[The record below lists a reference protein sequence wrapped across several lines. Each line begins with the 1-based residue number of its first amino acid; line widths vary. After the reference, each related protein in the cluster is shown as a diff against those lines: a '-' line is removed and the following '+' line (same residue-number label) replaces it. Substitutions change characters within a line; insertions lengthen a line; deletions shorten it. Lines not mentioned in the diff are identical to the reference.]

1 MSDFAFI
8 IKEKSR
14 TLNIMNHATAHKS
27 EQSVCFT
34 NQNSV
39 HSLHTVALGVYSQ
52 SREISVEQIRKESE
66 DGLEVLFQE
75 DVGRYDMKQGPGWVA
90 LCTFHKFSL
99 ERHFP
104 LVRNQQFC
112 SFAPQ
117 LGLHRKPAGW
127 AQLWPWLFTEG
138 GCNEERRNAHICLQV
153 NTSHFVLSKLPTRP
167 VRVFY

>member
-75 DVGRYDMKQGPGWVA
+75 DVGGYDMKQGPGCVA
-90 LCTFHKFSL
+90 FALFTSFHLNATSHWS
-99 ERHFP
+99 EI
-104 LVRNQQFC
+104 N
-112 SFAPQ
+112 SFAV
-117 LGLHRKPAGW
+117 LHHSLVCIGSQQAGHSC
-127 AQLWPWLFTEG
+127 G
-138 GCNEERRNAHICLQV
+138 SGCLQREAAMR
-153 NTSHFVLSKLPTRP
+153 NDATHTFACKSTHYTLL
-167 VRVFY
+167 